1 MKYVIIGGVAGGASA
16 AARLRRLNEDAEI
29 IVFEKGEYISYA
41 NCGLPYYIGNTI
53 EERKRLFVQTPVSFG
68 NRYDVDVRVLQEV
81 TAINR
86 EAHTVEVKNLRNGK
100 TYTEDYDI
108 LLLSPGA
115 EPVVPELP
123 GVHSPKVFTLRN
135 VTDCDKIKMQ
145 AVESLH
151 DNAKAIIIG
160 GGFIGLEMAENLH
173 KIGYRITVVEKA
185 GHVLTPVDEP
195 IAAIAQKHLRDK
207 GVELMT
213 GNGIAGFEESGNQLT
228 VCLEDGQKL
237 PCDLA
242 VLSIG
247 VRPNTAL
254 AKAAG
259 LEIGEA
265 KGIKVNDYLQTS
277 DERIFAVGDA
287 IEFPHPVTGKPF
299 CNFLAGPANAQAR
312 IAAMNMVYPESVVYQ
327 GSVATA
333 IAKIFDL
340 AVASTGL
347 NEAALQ
353 REEIPFETVI
363 VHPATHATYYPGSS
377 PISLKLNF
385 SLEDGR
391 IFGAQAIGT
400 QNVDKQ
406 IDTISLLLK
415 HHGTIFDLVNSEHTY
430 APPFASA
437 KSPVMF
443 AGMVAE
449 NIFAHLMN
457 PIHVKQLDEMI
468 DNKEDFFL
476 LDVRELPE
484 YKNGTIEGATRYS
497 VDELREFLEEIP
509 EGKKI
514 VVFCEVGLRGYVA
527 SRILMQNGFEEV
539 YNLIGGMRTYRLTGR
554 HNVIKN

>member
-1 MKYVIIGGVAGGASA
+1 MKYLIIGGVAGGASA
-16 AARLRRLNEDAEI
+16 AARLRRLSEDAEI
-29 IVFEKGEYISYA
+29 IMFEKGEHISYA
-41 NCGLPYYIGNTI
+41 NCGMPYYIGNTI

-68 NRYDVDVRVLQEV
+68 NRYDVDVRTLQEV
-81 TAINR
+81 TAIDR

-115 EPVVPELP
+115 EPVIPELP
-123 GVHSPKVFTLRN
+123 GIHSEKIFTLRS
-135 VTDCDKIKMQ
+135 VSDCDKIKMQ
-145 AVESLH
+145 AVESLKE
-151 DNAKAIIIG
+151 NAKAVIIG

-173 KIGYRITVVEKA
+173 KIGYQITVVEKA
-185 GHVLTPVDEP
+185 DHILTPVDEP
-195 IAAIAQKHLRDK
+195 IAAIAEKHLRDK
-207 GVELMT
+207 GVELIT
-213 GNGIAGFEESGNQLT
+213 GNGISGFKESGDQLT

-237 PCDLA
+237 DCDLA

-247 VRPNTAL
+247 VRPNTKL
-254 AKAAG
+254 AEAAG
-259 LEIGEA
+259 LEIGR
-265 KGIKVNDYLQTS
+265 GIKVNEYLQTS

-287 IEFPHPVTGKPF
+287 IEFPHPVTGVPY

-327 GSVATA
+327 GSVGTA

-353 REEIPFETVI
+353 RANLAYETVI
-363 VHPATHATYYPGSS
+363 VHPAAHATYYPGST
-377 PISLKLNF
+377 PMSLKLNF
-385 SLEDGR
+385 STEDGT
-391 IFGAQAIGT
+391 IYGAQAIGS
-400 QNVDKQ
+400 QNIDKQ

-430 APPFASA
+430 APPFGSA

-468 DNKEDFFL
+468 DNNEDFFL

-554 HNVIKN
+554 HNIIQN

>member
-16 AARLRRLNEDAEI
+16 AARLRRLSEDAEI
-29 IVFEKGEYISYA
+29 IMFEKGEHISYA
-41 NCGLPYYIGNTI
+41 NCGMPYYIGNTI

-68 NRYDVDVRVLQEV
+68 NRYDVDVRTLQEV
-81 TAINR
+81 TAIDR
-86 EAHTVEVKNLRNGK
+86 ETHTVEVKNLRNGK
-100 TYTEDYDI
+100 TYSEDYDI

-115 EPVVPELP
+115 EPVIPELP
-123 GVHSPKVFTLRN
+123 GIHSEKIFTLRS
-135 VTDCDKIKMQ
+135 VSDCDKIKIQ

-151 DNAKAIIIG
+151 DNAKAVIIG

-173 KIGYRITVVEKA
+173 KIGYQITVVEKA
-185 GHVLTPVDEP
+185 DHILTPVDEP
-195 IAAIAQKHLRDK
+195 IAAIAQKHLKDK
-207 GVELMT
+207 GVQLIT
-213 GNGIAGFEESGNQLT
+213 GNGISGFEENGDQLT

-237 PCDLA
+237 DCDLA

-247 VRPNTAL
+247 VRPNTTL
-254 AKAAG
+254 AEAAG
-259 LEIGEA
+259 LEIGR
-265 KGIKVNDYLQTS
+265 GIKVNEYLQTS

-287 IEFPHPVTGKPF
+287 IEFPHPVTGVPY

-327 GSVATA
+327 GSVGTA

-347 NEAALQ
+347 NEAALL
-353 REEIPFETVI
+353 RAGLTYETVI
-363 VHPATHATYYPGSS
+363 VHPAAHATYYPGNT
-377 PISLKLNF
+377 PMSLKLNF
-385 SLEDGR
+385 SMEDGTLY
-391 IFGAQAIGT
+391 GAQAIGI
-400 QNVDKQ
+400 QNIDKQ

-430 APPFASA
+430 APPFGSA

-457 PIHVKQLDEMI
+457 PIHVHQLDDMI
-468 DNKEDFFL
+468 DNKDDFFL

-484 YKNGTIEGATRYS
+484 YKSGTVEGATRYS

-527 SRILMQNGFEEV
+527 ARILMQNGFDEV
-539 YNLIGGMRTYRLTGR
+539 YNLIGGMRTYRLIGKY
-554 HNVIKN
+554 NVIPK

>member
-16 AARLRRLNEDAEI
+16 AARLRRLSEDAEI
-29 IVFEKGEYISYA
+29 IMFEKGEHISYA
-41 NCGLPYYIGNTI
+41 NCGMPYYIGNTI

-68 NRYDVDVRVLQEV
+68 NRYDVDVRTLQEV

-100 TYTEDYDI
+100 TYSEDYDI

-115 EPVVPELP
+115 KPVIPELP
-123 GVHSPKVFTLRN
+123 GIHSEKIFTLRS
-135 VTDCDKIKMQ
+135 VSDCDKIKMQ

-151 DNAKAIIIG
+151 DNAKAVIIG

-173 KIGYRITVVEKA
+173 KIGYQITVVEKA
-185 GHVLTPVDEP
+185 DHILTPVDEP
-195 IAAIAQKHLRDK
+195 IAAVAQKHLKDK
-207 GVELMT
+207 GVQLIT
-213 GNGIAGFEESGNQLT
+213 GNGISGFEENGDLLT

-237 PCDLA
+237 DCDLA

-247 VRPNTAL
+247 VRPNTTL
-254 AKAAG
+254 AEAAG
-259 LEIGEA
+259 LEIGR
-265 KGIKVNDYLQTS
+265 GIKVNEYLQTS

-287 IEFPHPVTGKPF
+287 IEFPHPVTGVPY

-327 GSVATA
+327 GSVGTA

-353 REEIPFETVI
+353 RANLAYETVI
-363 VHPATHATYYPGSS
+363 VHPAAHATYYPGNT
-377 PISLKLNF
+377 PMSLKLNF
-385 SLEDGR
+385 SMEDGT
-391 IFGAQAIGT
+391 IYGAQAIGM
-400 QNVDKQ
+400 QNIDKQ

-430 APPFASA
+430 APPFGSA

-457 PIHVKQLDEMI
+457 PIHVHQLDDMI

-484 YKNGTIEGATRYS
+484 YKSGTIKGATRYS

-527 SRILMQNGFEEV
+527 ARILMQNGFDEV
-539 YNLIGGMRTYRLTGR
+539 YNLIGGMRTYRLIGK
-554 HNVIKN
+554 HHVIPK

>member
-1 MKYVIIGGVAGGASA
+1 MKYLIIGGVAGGASA
-16 AARLRRLNEDAEI
+16 AARLRRLSEDAEI
-29 IVFEKGEYISYA
+29 IMFEKGEHISYA
-41 NCGLPYYIGNTI
+41 NCGMPYYIGNTI
-53 EERKRLFVQTPVSFG
+53 EERKHLFVQTPVSFG
-68 NRYDVDVRVLQEV
+68 NRYDVDVRTLQEV
-81 TAINR
+81 TAIDR
-86 EAHTVEVKNLRNGK
+86 ESHTVEVKNLRNGK
-100 TYTEDYDI
+100 TYSEDYDI

-115 EPVVPELP
+115 EPVIPELP
-123 GVHSPKVFTLRN
+123 GVHSEKIFTLRS
-135 VTDCDKIKMQ
+135 VSDCDKIKMQ

-151 DNAKAIIIG
+151 DNAKAVIVG

-173 KIGYRITVVEKA
+173 KIGYQITIVEKA
-185 GHVLTPVDEP
+185 DHILTPVDEP
-195 IAAIAQKHLRDK
+195 IAAIAQKHLKDK
-207 GVELMT
+207 GVELIT
-213 GNGIAGFEESGNQLT
+213 GNGINGFEESGDQLT

-237 PCDLA
+237 NCDLA

-247 VRPNTAL
+247 VRPNTKL
-254 AKAAG
+254 AEAAG
-259 LEIGEA
+259 LEIGR
-265 KGIKVNDYLQTS
+265 GIKVNEYLQTS

-287 IEFPHPVTGKPF
+287 IEFPHPVTGVPY

-327 GSVATA
+327 GSVSTA

-353 REEIPFETVI
+353 RANLAYETVI
-363 VHPATHATYYPGSS
+363 VHPAAHATYYPGST
-377 PISLKLNF
+377 PMSLKLNF
-385 SLEDGR
+385 SMEDGT
-391 IFGAQAIGT
+391 IYGAQAIGT
-400 QNVDKQ
+400 QNIDKQ
-406 IDTISLLLK
+406 IDIISLLLK
-415 HHGTIFDLVNSEHTY
+415 HHGTIFDLVNSEHSY
-430 APPFASA
+430 APPFGSA

-457 PIHVKQLDEMI
+457 PIHVRQLDEMI
-468 DNKEDFFL
+468 NNKEDFFL

-554 HNVIKN
+554 HNIIQN